1 MSSDSSSEHTSSD
14 CSTDSSD
21 DEKLETVQ
29 VSGTRIQ
36 IPQGLCERKNIF
48 QEFFSLHSWNSLSE
62 SNKQHLKKFLPTFPE
77 NDEQEKNN
85 TIQKLFSGEVFKFSN
100 PLSEFHDHLKAG
112 HYRPDIAKMRYMI
125 RKAER
130 KEAKCRYRKFRERLE
145 SEVME
150 SRQNLL
156 NVVSALPPGVEPRVE
171 KTSTNAP
178 AYISPI
184 AYRTKMRYFQEL
196 SAIRSKVDESGFSSD
211 ENYPEG
217 PPTSISRK
225 QKRHLNSIRNSHNFN
240 GEKFIVSTM
249 ATKPNGLDLER
260 NITPNHNPFFI
271 SEDSYKQLL
280 LNHKR
285 RKLEGP
291 DNPELNMK
299 GVVLNDIIHRT
310 KLNYVRKVNNSVPN
324 TTNSVTKH
332 HIDSSNKLIH
342 RKKLKKVESNSPDQI
357 SSSSGKLNP
366 FFGHSSNSELESD
379 SDSILETVLTT
390 KHKRKLSKKVEN
402 KQKINHFSVSST
414 NISLPEKNSSP
425 TSNSIMKNSFI
436 HYEKVTPATFS
447 DLDGIDM
454 MNLPIDL
461 DDSNIDILDIN
472 NKPELMQETH
482 TNFLSLIRD
491 IICSTSEH
499 RMNYTT
505 LEERLKSW
513 QENPITPLNDWYSLS
528 DNWMGLLESAINFL
542 SGNFPEQPPDFVP
555 YIEYKPQLDMY
566 QWIGAGRD
574 SDSLLSPLAQYWL
587 EHRNEVK
594 TAIKQEE
601 KEVEIELADRSQTP
615 PPPRCPTTWTVRKA
629 EPDEVKS
636 YRDQERRRYDN
647 PHKAF
652 TFRCNGYESV
662 VGPLKGIYN
671 PSVGNAKARGHTML
685 SADRPNFVTILSLVR
700 DATARLPNGEGTR
713 ADICELLKS
722 SQYISSTAP
731 DNVLQSVVSGALDR
745 MHTQFDPCV
754 KYDPKRKIWIY
765 LHRNRTEEDFERLHQ
780 QYQTMNKTTKKS
792 NKNKTPSK
800 PKQKSEKSNKPKTE
814 TSPSAEKLKILQ
826 KIKSNSNQ
834 HQNIS
839 NTTNQNVVLL
849 SQDSSLTANSSKPGT
864 SLLLPQINKLTKV
877 EPPESTIK
885 IEEAEISDAFQSIT
899 QNSAIISKSNS
910 PKPGKSLVKIISP
923 SQGKSLI
930 IPSTS
935 KLEKSPQS
943 SNKIN
948 QTVTQ
953 HLFQTVT
960 QQKLNSQQ
968 IRVELNDKVD
978 QKVQSKVPISIQQQI
993 LQTITPQQLQNI
1005 KNVAL
1010 LRNVS
1015 QRQSPQTIT
1024 TTQGQTI
1031 TISQNAINSQHI
1043 QVNTSALGKNSETGG
1058 QQIRVQQAS
1067 LTPSQQQ
1074 QILQSLKQKVLP
1086 VQSTVLTGQQQVILK
1101 HKSGLT
1107 QIPKQVQSPSG
1118 TSLLGQARHNAGSYI
1133 QAVVLTLP
1141 LLPLN
1146 FSIFYYNFFISLAFR

>member
-1 MSSDSSSEHTSSD
+1 MNSDSSSEHTSSD

-29 VSGTRIQ
+29 VSGARIQ
-36 IPQGLCERKNIF
+36 IPQGLCERKTIF
-48 QEFFSLHSWNSLSE
+48 QEFFSLDTWNSLSD
-62 SNKQHLKKFLPTFPE
+62 SNKQQLKKFLPSFSE
-77 NDEQEKNN
+77 NDEHEKSN
-85 TIQKLFSGEVFKFSN
+85 TIQKLFNGEVFKFSN
-100 PLSEFHDHLKAG
+100 PLSDFHDHLKAG

-130 KEAKCRYRKFRERLE
+130 KEAKCRYRKFREQLE
-145 SEVME
+145 SEVVE
-150 SRQNLL
+150 SRQTLL
-156 NVVSALPPGVEPRVE
+156 NVVSALPPGVEPRIE
-171 KTSTNAP
+171 KVSTNTP
-178 AYISPI
+178 TFISPT

-196 SAIRSKVDESGFSSD
+196 SAIRSKVDEFGFSSD

-240 GEKFIVSTM
+240 GEKFIMSTM
-249 ATKPNGLDLER
+249 STKTSGFDLEK

-271 SEDSYKQLL
+271 TEDSYKQLL

-285 RKLEGP
+285 RKLDCA
-291 DNPELNMK
+291 DNIELNTK
-299 GVVLNDIIHRT
+299 GISLNDIIHRT
-310 KLNYVRKVNNSVPN
+310 KLTYVKKVNSVP
-324 TTNSVTKH
+324 TNSVKH
-332 HIDSSNKLIH
+332 HMDSSNKLIN
-342 RKKLKKVESNSPDQI
+342 RKKLKKVDSHSFSLHSPDRI
-357 SSSSGKLNP
+357 SKPNP

-379 SDSILETVLTT
+379 SDSLLETVLTT
-390 KHKRKLSKKVEN
+390 KHKRKATKKPESKQEP
-402 KQKINHFSVSST
+402 NHFGLSSANT
-414 NISLPEKNSSP
+414 SSPDKTSSP
-425 TSNSIMKNSFI
+425 TSNSIAKNSFI
-436 HYEKVTPATFS
+436 NYGKVTPATFS

-499 RMNYTT
+499 RMNYKT
-505 LEERLKSW
+505 LEERLKTW

-528 DNWMGLLESAINFL
+528 DNWAGLLKSAINFL
-542 SGNFPEQPPDFVP
+542 SGNFPEQPVEFVP

-574 SDSLLSPLAQYWL
+574 SDTLLSPLAQYWL

-594 TAIKQEE
+594 NATQKEE
-601 KEVEIELADRSQTP
+601 KETEIELADRSQTP
-615 PPPRCPTTWTVRKA
+615 PPPRCPTTWTVRKSDS
-629 EPDEVKS
+629 DEVKS
-636 YRDQERRRYDN
+636 YREQERRRYDN

-722 SQYISSTAP
+722 SQYISSSAP

-765 LHRNRTEEDFERLHQ
+765 LHRNRSEQDFERLHQ
-780 QYQTMNKTTKKS
+780 QYQTMNKTTKKA
-792 NKNKTPSK
+792 NKNKTPNK
-800 PKQKSEKSNKPKTE
+800 PKQKSEKNNKSKE

-826 KIKSNSNQ
+826 KIKSSANQ
-834 HQNIS
+834 HQAIPS
-839 NTTNQNVVLL
+839 SSNQNVVLL
-849 SQDSSLTANSSKPGT
+849 SQDITTSSSSKPGT
-864 SLLLPQINKLTKV
+864 SLLLPQINKLAKV
-877 EPPESTIK
+877 EQMESTHQAK
-885 IEEAEISDAFQSIT
+885 IIVNQTAEEKEINDALQTIT
-899 QNSAIISKSNS
+899 QSNSIINRTSGS

-935 KLEKSPQS
+935 KLEQKSPN
-943 SNKIN
+943 SNKLT
-948 QTVTQ
+948 QSVAQ

-968 IRVELNDKVD
+968 IRVELNDKIE

-1010 LRNVS
+1010 LRNVTH
-1015 QRQSPQTIT
+1015 RQSPQTI

-1031 TISQNAINSQHI
+1031 TISQNSMNSQHI
-1043 QVNTSALGKNSETGG
+1043 PVNTTLAVSKNTETGTP
-1058 QQIRVQQAS
+1058 QIRVQQAS
-1067 LTPSQQQ
+1067 LTPTQQQ

-1086 VQSTVLTGQQQVILK
+1086 VQSTVLSGQQQVILK
-1101 HKSGLT
+1101 HKGSMA
-1107 QIPKQVQSPSG
+1107 QIPKQIQSSG
-1118 TSLLGQARHNAGSYI
+1118 TSLLGQARHNTGMWMYTKLIYHAH
-1133 QAVVLTLP
+1133 
-1141 LLPLN
+1141 
-1146 FSIFYYNFFISLAFR
+1146 YY